1 MWSWTN
7 LSHVLWVEQPV
18 GVCDHPLYGGIN
30 QDLPH
35 LQTGFSQGVPSIE
48 NDDQLAEQLTGFLE
62 QFLNVFIE
70 LKGKNFY
77 LSGESVRSFPLLLAI

>member
-18 GVCDHPLYGGIN
+18 GVRVHLLYSDIN
-30 QDLPH
+30 QDLPNF
-35 LQTGFSQGVPSIE
+35 QTGFSQGVPSIE

-62 QFLNVFIE
+62 QFLNVFSE

-77 LSGESVRSFPLLLAI
+77 LSGESVRSVPLLLEI